1 MKTDPVQPA
10 SILLVDDNTHGLVAR
25 GMILKELGH
34 TVVTAT
40 SGEEAWELFQKNQ
53 FDIVV
58 TDFRMEPG
66 MNGLQLIGLIRAT
79 ESPVRIV
86 LLSGFLSCLGVPDS
100 ETGADEIIA
109 KSNKEVQELLRAV
122 RKLAHQP
129 PRRKPGT
136 ATRKPGARKSIQ
148 A

>member
-1 MKTDPVQPA
+1 MKTDPVLPA

-25 GMILKELGH
+25 SMILKELGH
-34 TVVTAT
+34 TVVTAQ
-40 SGEEAWELFQKNQ
+40 SGEEAWVIFQTTP

-66 MNGLQLIGLIRAT
+66 MDGLHLIRLIRAT
-79 ESPVRIV
+79 SSPARII
-86 LLSGFLSCLGVPDS
+86 LLSGFLSCLGIPDS

-122 RKLAHQP
+122 KKLSHQP
-129 PRRKPGT
+129 PRRKPGS
-136 ATRKPGARKSIQ
+136 ATGRPSARKISK

>member
-1 MKTDPVQPA
+1 MKTDPVLPA

-34 TVVTAT
+34 TVVTAQ
-40 SGEEAWELFQKNQ
+40 SGEEAWEIFQKTQ

-66 MNGLQLIGLIRAT
+66 MDGLNLIRMIRAT
-79 ESPVRIV
+79 SSPVRII
-86 LLSGFLSCLGVPDS
+86 LLSGFLSCLGIPDA

-122 RKLAHQP
+122 KKLAHQP
-129 PRRKPGT
+129 PRRKPGS
-136 ATRKPGARKSIQ
+136 AKGRPAARKISK